1 MASLPTPDPSRSAD
15 LGSGVE
21 PPTAADARAIH
32 RLLVLTRRLDQR
44 IAALAR
50 QGRVPGSFYSG
61 MGNEA
66 TAVGIAAALEARDVL
81 VPTHRDLGAHL
92 THGHTPRDILMQYFK
107 RAEGQTRGKDVGLHL
122 GRPGSNIVGMVSHVG
137 HMLPVAV
144 GCAWAEW
151 MKGSGAVVLTTIG
164 DGGTS
169 TGDFHEALN
178 LASVRRLPVI
188 FVIQNNQYAYSTPL
202 SQQYACERLSD
213 RAVGYG
219 IPGEQLD
226 GTDVFLVRHAARRAA
241 ARARRGE
248 GPTLIECVTLRLRGH
263 SEHDDASYVPRETI
277 EAWQG
282 WDPVERVE
290 AWLRAHGVAAA
301 EIEATRSDVDAE
313 IEREVEYAESR
324 PLADPEEGG
333 RGAFARWE
341 AGWRP

>member
-1 MASLPTPDPSRSAD
+1 MRSLPKPDPSRIAD
-15 LGSGVE
+15 LGPGVE
-21 PPTAADARAIH
+21 PPAVADASEIH
-32 RLLVLTRRLDQR
+32 RLVVLTRRLDQR

-50 QGRVPGSFYSG
+50 QGRVPGAFYSG

-66 TAVGIAAALEARDVL
+66 TAVGIAAALERSDVL

-92 THGHTPRDILMQYFK
+92 VHGHSPRDILLQYFR
-107 RAEGQTRGKDVGLHL
+107 RAQSQTRGKDVGLHL

-151 MKGSGAVVLTTIG
+151 MKQSGAVVLTTIG

-169 TGDFHEALN
+169 TGDFHESLN

-219 IPGEQLD
+219 IPGEQVD
-226 GTDVFLVRHAARRAA
+226 GTDVFAVRDAARRAA
-241 ARARRGE
+241 ARARTE
-248 GPTLIECVTLRLRGH
+248 GPTLLECVTMRLRGH
-263 SEHDDASYVPRETI
+263 SEHDDASYVPRETL

-282 WDPVERVE
+282 WDPVERLD
-290 AWLRAHGVAAA
+290 AYLRGRGVGA
-301 EIEATRSDVDAE
+301 EQIEAVRADVDAE

-324 PLADPEEGG
+324 PLSDPEEGG